1 MSRRPKRR
9 PIPEDCTKGFLVFK
23 DGHKEEVLLC
33 NVYNQ
38 ELVEFSTSSGFY
50 KYQEEDIYT
59 ELSLK
64 VPPYNPRM
72 MPRYTFYKLEE
83 SEYRAIDTIE
93 RLELFPESH
102 VRM

>member
-1 MSRRPKRR
+1 MNRRLKHR
-9 PIPEDCTKGFLVFK
+9 PIPEDYTKGFLVFK

-38 ELVEFSTSSGFY
+38 EFAEFSTNSGFY

-72 MPRYTFYKLEE
+72 MTRYTFYKLEDGA
-83 SEYRAIDTIE
+83 YRALDTIE
-93 RLELFPESH
+93 KLELFPESH

>member
-1 MSRRPKRR
+1 MNRRSKRR
-9 PIPEDCTKGFLVFK
+9 PIPEDYTKGFLVFK

-38 ELVEFSTSSGFY
+38 EFAEFSTHSGFY
-50 KYQEEDIYT
+50 KYQEENIYT

-72 MPRYTFYKLEE
+72 MTRYTFYKLEDGV
-83 SEYRAIDTIE
+83 YRALDTIE
-93 RLELFPESH
+93 KLELFPESH

>member
-1 MSRRPKRR
+1 MNRRLKCR
-9 PIPEDCTKGFLVFK
+9 PIPEDYTKGFLVFK

-33 NVYNQ
+33 
-38 ELVEFSTSSGFY
+38 SGLY

-72 MPRYTFYKLEE
+72 MTRYTFYKLEE
-83 SEYRAIDTIE
+83 SGYRALDTIE
-93 RLELFPESH
+93 KLELFPESH